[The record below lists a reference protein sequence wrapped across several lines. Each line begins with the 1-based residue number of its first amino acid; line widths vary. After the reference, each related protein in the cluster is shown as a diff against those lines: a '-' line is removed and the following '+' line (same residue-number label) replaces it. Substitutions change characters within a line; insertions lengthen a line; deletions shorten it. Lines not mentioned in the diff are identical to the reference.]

1 MRQSKEQDGTL
12 ENSAVQELQSEAQN
26 LVQDEAP
33 FAKVEARLPGF
44 FQGLVSIAAAIIVFW
59 GVRSLSFILA
69 PLLMAMVITI
79 AIVPLPGQF
88 MKRGMKSGMAL
99 ILTILIVVGILA
111 LTFFV
116 VIGSIGKLS
125 GLLPSY
131 SADFSQ

>member
-1 MRQSKEQDGTL
+1 MQDPKSKVQSPKSKIEPVPQI
-12 ENSAVQELQSEAQN
+12 
-26 LVQDEAP
+26 
-33 FAKVEARLPGF
+33 EARMPGLY
-44 FQGLVSIAAAIIVFW
+44 QGIVSIAASVIIFW

-79 AIVPLPGQF
+79 AIVPLPGRF

-99 ILTILIVVGILA
+99 IITILVVVGIMA

-116 VIGSIGKLS
+116 VIGSLGKLS

-131 SADFSQ
+131 SA